1 MGGAWISYYF
11 LSDEDF
17 KQQVEARKAKKALTK
32 TE

>member
-1 MGGAWISYYF
+1 MGGAWISYYY

-17 KQQVEARKAKKALTK
+17 KQQVEARKAKTILAK